1 MEHGPVEVIV
11 VEFPEGR
18 FTGQIIPELVELV
31 DAGTI
36 AIIDGVFVRREL
48 DGDLLVMELDGLNDV
63 EAPDSVGDL
72 LVGEPEDLLSDEDI
86 RDLAAGIAPG
96 GAAAMLAFE
105 HRWAV
110 GLRRS
115 ILAAGGRLVANIRI
129 PGEVV
134 DEVADIVA
142 ATGQD

>member
-1 MEHGPVEVIV
+1 MEHGPVEIIV

-18 FTGQIIPELVELV
+18 FTGQIIPELAALV

-36 AIIDGVFVRREL
+36 AIIDGVFVRREN
-48 DGDLLVMELDGLNDV
+48 DGDLLVMEIDGLNEV
-63 EAPDSVGDL
+63 EAPEAVGDL
-72 LVGEPEDLLSDEDI
+72 MAEEPEDLLSDEDI

-96 GAAAMLAFE
+96 GAAAVLAFE

-115 ILAAGGRLVANIRI
+115 ILDAGGRLVANVRI
-129 PGEVV
+129 PADVV
-134 DEVADIVA
+134 DEVAEIVA
-142 ATGQD
+142 ATNQD